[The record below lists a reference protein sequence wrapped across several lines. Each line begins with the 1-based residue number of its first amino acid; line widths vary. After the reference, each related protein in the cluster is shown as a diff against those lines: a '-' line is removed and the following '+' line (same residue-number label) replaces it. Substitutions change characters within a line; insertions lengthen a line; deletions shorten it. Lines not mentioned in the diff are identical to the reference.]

1 MARRRE
7 TAMAGDRTRQEEQ
20 DTRGEQFP
28 REQGTLEERLRFL
41 SLLVE
46 NSLDLILVADP
57 DGVALYVNPRVE
69 QVLGYARDEF
79 LGMRVP
85 DLLHPDDYDAIMA
98 ELASAASNPGIAS
111 GYAQGRYRHKDGSWV
126 WIEGIAISL
135 LDDPVVGGII
145 CCGRDITERKRLEN
159 ELRQYQILVEN
170 SLDMMAIINPDN
182 TWRYVSPAFERV
194 LGYRPEELVGS
205 VSADLLHPDDR
216 EHVERAGEIEE
227 VTRTRGPAPPIEYR
241 YRHKDGSYRY
251 LAVVLN
257 NQLHDPSIN
266 GVIGSGRDITER
278 KEAEAEIRHLNETLE
293 QRVEERTAQL
303 EAMVSKLEYQGR
315 MLRESEEMFRTTFEL
330 AEVGMAHVSPDG
342 RFLRVNRKLCEIV
355 GYERDELLRLSF
367 RNITHSDDLAKD
379 LAHLQRML
387 EGEIDA
393 YSAEKR
399 YVKKDYS
406 QVWVSLSTSL
416 VRNASGEPGYF
427 ISVIEDISERKRA
440 ERLLRSLTPR
450 EAEVLRLLALG
461 RTNREIAG
469 EMLFSVGTVKNHVQ
483 HIIAKLGV
491 SDRTQAAALAAE
503 LGLIRAE
510 E

>member
-1 MARRRE
+1 MLN
-7 TAMAGDRTRQEEQ
+7 
-20 DTRGEQFP
+20 EQFP
-28 REQGTLEERLRFL
+28 REKGSLEERLRFL

-85 DLLHPDDYDAIMA
+85 DLIHPDDYDAIMA

-111 GYAQGRYRHKDGSWV
+111 GYAQGRYCHKDGSWV

-145 CCGRDITERKRLEN
+145 CC
-159 ELRQYQILVEN
+159 
-170 SLDMMAIINPDN
+170 
-182 TWRYVSPAFERV
+182 
-194 LGYRPEELVGS
+194 
-205 VSADLLHPDDR
+205 
-216 EHVERAGEIEE
+216 
-227 VTRTRGPAPPIEYR
+227 
-241 YRHKDGSYRY
+241 
-251 LAVVLN
+251 
-257 NQLHDPSIN
+257 
-266 GVIGSGRDITER
+266 GRDITER

-503 LGLIRAE
+503 LRLIRAE